1 LLSKNCPKYCSNPV
15 ALIAPVSTVAASTT
29 VASSIASV
37 AILAAN
43 ANRKGATIWNASTA
57 TLFMDLDA
65 AATAAD
71 YAAKLDPGG
80 YYEVP
85 FGFTGAISGIW
96 SAANGNALVREFS

>member
-1 LLSKNCPKYCSNPV
+1 
-15 ALIAPVSTVAASTT
+15 
-29 VASSIASV
+29 
-37 AILAAN
+37 
-43 ANRKGATIWNASTA
+43 
-57 TLFMDLDA
+57 MDLDA